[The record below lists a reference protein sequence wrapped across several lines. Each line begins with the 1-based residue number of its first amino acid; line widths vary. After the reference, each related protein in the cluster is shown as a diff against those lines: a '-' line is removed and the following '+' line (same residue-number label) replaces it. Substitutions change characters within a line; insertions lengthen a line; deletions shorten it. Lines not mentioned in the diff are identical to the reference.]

1 MAEGKADAELV
12 EPLLSWS
19 IPLEI
24 GSTRE
29 FLDHAQDNSAQEE
42 LIPREVIAESVRN
55 LRFQAELERPIEIGT
70 YNDLRAFLLRTR
82 FSFQRT
88 TPNWNSRIIAA
99 DITLVFEDAPA
110 GGKESTNK
118 NTVQHPAV
126 AAFYPTQFEGEV
138 SEALI
143 GQSSD
148 ASIEPGFMGIG
159 FSVGVGQ
166 SKQYVS
172 KRFLFWA

>member
-1 MAEGKADAELV
+1 MAEGKANAELV
-12 EPLLSWS
+12 EPSLSWS

-42 LIPREVIAESVRN
+42 LIPREVIAEVRN

-70 YNDLRAFLLRTR
+70 YKDLRAFLLRTR

-88 TPNWNSRIIAA
+88 TPNWNSRIVAA
-99 DITLVFEDAPA
+99 DITLVFEDASV

-118 NTVQHPAV
+118 SIVQHPAV
-126 AAFYPTQFEGEV
+126 AAFYPTYFE
-138 SEALI
+138 
-143 GQSSD
+143 
-148 ASIEPGFMGIG
+148 
-159 FSVGVGQ
+159 
-166 SKQYVS
+166 
-172 KRFLFWA
+172 